1 MKYLYIIGKERNI
14 CNGILQWN
22 ELWITCEL
30 SDTSSSTAAGN
41 ASTGSE
47 QCTWQYWNR
56 MKRAVTWVTIVCFIV
71 VVMINIVYRDNTS
84 LTSLVSFYAIGL
96 IFALTIANVI
106 VDRLDRKDGIIDIK
120 DTPEKTTWTFELSV
134 DPEIIRKK
142 KSATFKVRD
151 ASK

>member
-1 MKYLYIIGKERNI
+1 
-14 CNGILQWN
+14 
-22 ELWITCEL
+22 
-30 SDTSSSTAAGN
+30 
-41 ASTGSE
+41 
-47 QCTWQYWNR
+47 
-56 MKRAVTWVTIVCFIV
+56 MKRAVTWATIICFIV
-71 VVMINIVYRDNTS
+71 VVVINIVCRDNTS

-106 VDRLDRKDGIIDIK
+106 ADRLDRKDGIIDIK

-151 ASK
+151 TSE